1 MAADNLFQ
9 KLRRILQNY
18 KDFLDANVPTLK
30 PALQALS
37 SLIPQ
42 ISDAIDTL
50 IDLMSELK
58 AIIQNLDVGSIPGL
72 QVLSSF
78 AEKTEAVLRTSR
90 CLLLEQR
97 SEIASVICVSDILE
111 SLPHLEE
118 IKGEIIALIEAIIAH
133 LNSLKS

>member
-42 ISDAIDTL
+42 ISDTIDTL

-78 AEKTEAVLRTSR
+78 AEKTETVLRTSR

>member
-1 MAADNLFQ
+1 MAAYNLFQ

-37 SLIPQ
+37 PLIHQ

-58 AIIQNLDVGSIPGL
+58 AIIQNLDVGPIPGL
-72 QVLSSF
+72 AAVSSF
-78 AEKTEAVLRTSR
+78 AEKTEAVLQTSR
-90 CLLLEQR
+90 CLLLGQR
-97 SEIASVICVSDILE
+97 SEIASVICTSDILE

-118 IKGEIIALIEAIIAH
+118 IREEIIALIDAIIAH

>member
-1 MAADNLFQ
+1 M
-9 KLRRILQNY
+9 R
-18 KDFLDANVPTLK
+18 
-30 PALQALS
+30 
-37 SLIPQ
+37 LIRF
-42 ISDAIDTL
+42 
-50 IDLMSELK
+50 DLMSELK

-78 AEKTEAVLRTSR
+78 AEKTKAVLLTSR

>member
-37 SLIPQ
+37 SLTPQ

-78 AEKTEAVLRTSR
+78 TEKTKAVLLTSR

>member
-1 MAADNLFQ
+1 MAAYNLFQ

-18 KDFLDANVPTLK
+18 KDFLDANVPILK
-30 PALQALS
+30 PAIQALS
-37 SLIPQ
+37 PLIHQ

-72 QVLSSF
+72 PVLSSF
-78 AEKTEAVLRTSR
+78 AEKTEEVLQTSR
-90 CLLLEQR
+90 CLLLEQH
-97 SEIASVICVSDILE
+97 SEIDSVICVTDILE

-118 IKGEIIALIEAIIAH
+118 IKGEVIALIEAIIAH

>member
-42 ISDAIDTL
+42 ISDTIDTL

-78 AEKTEAVLRTSR
+78 AEKTKAVLLTSR

>member
-1 MAADNLFQ
+1 MA
-9 KLRRILQNY
+9 
-18 KDFLDANVPTLK
+18 ANVPTLK

-37 SLIPQ
+37 PLIPQ

-72 QVLSSF
+72 SVISSF
-78 AEKTEAVLRTSR
+78 AEKTKAVLQTSR

>member
-42 ISDAIDTL
+42 ISDTIDTL

-58 AIIQNLDVGSIPGL
+58 AIIQNLDVASIPGL

>member
-78 AEKTEAVLRTSR
+78 AEKTKAVLLTSR